1 MVPSPIP
8 MGDEAPESGSRD
20 RALDGLRG
28 LAILLVFLYHSTWR
42 PGAVTPLERAGTWLS
57 QVGFAGVDLFFVLSG
72 FLITRILLR
81 ERESPR
87 YFSAF
92 YGRRVLRIFPLYYA
106 LVALWLLVL
115 PALGAERWIGDL
127 WRVDADREGIWY
139 WLYLSNWHDGFE
151 GRFGHRMLAVAWS
164 LAIEEQFYLV
174 WPLAVRLLSRRAL
187 AAACVAAI
195 GGALA
200 LRTLLVAAG
209 AIPLTVYL
217 LTPCRVDTLAFGALV
232 ALAAGDD
239 DRWSR
244 VVAANRAV
252 LPAAAALT
260 AAICALLI
268 AYPLLGGVAKPYT
281 LLAHPLMQ
289 TAGYSAF
296 ALLSAC
302 LVVRLV
308 APAPAPG
315 ALDRFFRARW
325 LVGLGTISYG
335 VYLLHTP
342 VIYFVTLWVFDPESH
357 AWGFYPEQTLRWVL
371 TAGATLAAAAASWRW
386 LEAPLLRRRKRFAY
400 R

>member
-1 MVPSPIP
+1 
-8 MGDEAPESGSRD
+8 MGDEAADDRSRD

-28 LAILLVFLYHSTWR
+28 LAIFLVFLYHSTWR
-42 PGAVTPLERAGTWLS
+42 PGAVTPLERAATWPS

-81 ERESPR
+81 ERSSPH

-106 LVALWLLVL
+106 LLTLWLLVL
-115 PALGAERWIGDL
+115 PAIGAERWTGDL
-127 WRVDADREGIWY
+127 WIEGADRESVWY
-139 WLYLSNWHDGFE
+139 WLYLSNWHDGFAA
-151 GRFGHRMLAVAWS
+151 RFGHRLLAVTWS

-187 AAACVAAI
+187 AGACLAAI

-209 AIPLTVYL
+209 AIPITVYV

-232 ALAAGDD
+232 ALAAGDEA
-239 DRWSR
+239 RWPR
-244 VVAANRAV
+244 VVAANRRV
-252 LPAAAALT
+252 LPAEAALAT
-260 AAICALLI
+260 AICALLI
-268 AYPLLGGVAKPYT
+268 ANPLLGGVTKPYT

-296 ALLSAC
+296 ALLFAC
-302 LVVRLV
+302 LVVRLM
-308 APAPAPG
+308 APGPAPG
-315 ALDRFFRARW
+315 LLDRIFRARW
-325 LVGLGTISYG
+325 LVALGAISYG
-335 VYLLHTP
+335 VYLFHTP
-342 VIYFVTLWVFDPESH
+342 VIYFVTRWVFDPESH
-357 AWGFYPEQTLRWVL
+357 AWGFFPEQTLRWVL
-371 TAGATLAAAAASWRW
+371 VTAVTLPVAVASWRW
-386 LEAPLLRRRKRFAY
+386 FEAPLLRARHRFPY